1 MSLLDEEIKAFI
13 SKSENKLK
21 NSKTLFKLGE
31 YSDSVSLSYYSM
43 YLCAKA
49 LLIEK
54 ECDIPKTHQGLI
66 KLFSL
71 KWVHEDNFK
80 YNTYKYLANTQSDR
94 EHADYDAHD
103 LISETIAKKR
113 IKQAEEFIIETKRV
127 LKIKN

>member
-1 MSLLDEEIKAFI
+1 MDEEILAFI

-21 NSKTLFKLGE
+21 NSKTLFELGE

-49 LLIEK
+49 LLLQK
-54 ECDIPKTHQGLI
+54 GCDIPRTHQGLI

-71 KWVHEDNFK
+71 KWVHEDDFK

-94 EHADYDAHD
+94 EHADYDARD
-103 LISETIAKKR
+103 LITKNIAKNR
-113 IKQAEEFIIETKRV
+113 IRQANEFINETKRV
-127 LKIKN
+127 LKIKNV